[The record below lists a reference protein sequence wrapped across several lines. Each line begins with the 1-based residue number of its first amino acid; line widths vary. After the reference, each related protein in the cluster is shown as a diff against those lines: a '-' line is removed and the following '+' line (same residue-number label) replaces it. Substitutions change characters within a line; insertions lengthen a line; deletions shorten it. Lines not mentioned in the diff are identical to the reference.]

1 MSAVGQAAYDDG
13 GFDLV
18 AMLRL
23 FWSYRVLLIVS
34 GMTCALIAVV
44 LALTATPIYRAEVA
58 VAEVRDDKLG
68 AMSGLANQ
76 LGGLAGL
83 AGLNLLGSNTSD
95 ENYVATL
102 KSRRMAQEFIE
113 RYKLQAELS
122 RNAKDSPSL
131 WKIVEGFRKGVL
143 IITEDRRTGII
154 TVAIQWPDAATA
166 AKWANQYVA
175 LTNEILRNR
184 ALTESATNVKYLN
197 EQIAK
202 TTVVEMQRVM
212 YSLIQAETKSLMLAN
227 ARSEYAFRVVDPAV
241 QPEMRISPKRTVM
254 VITGGVLGGA
264 LGLMLMFGHRLWL
277 RLRAPPKPAV

>member
-1 MSAVGQAAYDDG
+1 MSAVERAVEDEG
-13 GFDLV
+13 GLDLV
-18 AMLRL
+18 AILRL
-23 FWSYRVLLIVS
+23 LWSYRVLLVVS
-34 GMTCALIAVV
+34 GMTCALIALV

-83 AGLNLLGSNTSD
+83 AGFNFMGSATSD

-113 RYKLQAELS
+113 RHKLQAELS
-122 RNAKDSPSL
+122 RNAKETPSL

-143 IITEDRRTGII
+143 SITEDRRTGII
-154 TVAIQWPDAATA
+154 TVAVQWTDAATA
-166 AKWANQYVA
+166 ARWANQYVA

-241 QPEMRISPKRTVM
+241 EPEMRISPKRTVM
-254 VITGGVLGGA
+254 VITGGILGGM

-277 RLRAPPKPAV
+277 RLRGRTE